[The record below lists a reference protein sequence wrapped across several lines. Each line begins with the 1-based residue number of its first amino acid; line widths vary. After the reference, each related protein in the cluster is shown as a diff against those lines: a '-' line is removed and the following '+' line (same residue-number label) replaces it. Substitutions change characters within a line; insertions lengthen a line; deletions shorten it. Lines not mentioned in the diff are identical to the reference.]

1 MDNQKAKWVRR
12 WKRHRRVRKTVHGT
26 AERPRLSVCRSLQHI
41 YCQLIDD
48 EQGKTLLAAS
58 TMAADVRSEIG
69 YGGNVKAATLVGK
82 ALAEKALSLGI
93 KQVVMDRG
101 GCKFH
106 GRVAAVAIAAREA
119 GLKV

>member
-1 MDNQKAKWVRR
+1 MDQQQAKWVRR

-26 AERPRLSVCRSLQHI
+26 AERPRLSVYRSLTNI

-48 EQGKTLLAAS
+48 EQGKTLMALS
-58 TMAADVRSEIG
+58 TMSPEVKQEVP
-69 YGGNVKAATLVGK
+69 YGGNVKAAAFVGK
-82 ALAEKALSLGI
+82 KLGEKALSMGI
-93 KQVVMDRG
+93 KQVTFDRG

-106 GRVAAVAIAAREA
+106 GRVAAVAAGAREV

>member
-1 MDNQKAKWVRR
+1 MANQKAKWVRR

-26 AERPRLSVCRSLQHI
+26 AERPRLSVYRSLQHM

-48 EQGKTLLAAS
+48 EQGKTLLAVS
-58 TMAADVRSEIG
+58 TVSTDVKSEIG
-69 YGGNVKAATLVGK
+69 YGGNVKAAAAVGK
-82 ALAEKALSLGI
+82 KLGEKALSMGI

-106 GRVAAVAIAAREA
+106 GRVAAVAAAAREA

>member
-26 AERPRLSVCRSLQHI
+26 AERPRLSVYRSLQHM
-41 YCQLIDD
+41 YCQLIND
-48 EQGKTLLAAS
+48 EQGKTLLAVS
-58 TMAADVRSEIG
+58 TMSPEIRSEVS
-69 YGGNVKAATLVGK
+69 YGGNVKAATFVGRK
-82 ALAEKALSLGI
+82 LGEKALSMGI

-101 GCKFH
+101 GCRYH
-106 GRVAAVAIAAREA
+106 GRVAAVAAAAREA